1 MNKRFKIGV
10 AYRALLVAALCLF
23 MGTVAYSQISPVPG
37 GKIEFDLREM
47 SLNIVNAVAYS
58 PDGRFIAENAG

>member
-1 MNKRFKIGV
+1 
-10 AYRALLVAALCLF
+10 